1 MNIRNIFLYTIG
13 LIIGML
19 LSLAGNAAPMAA
31 QSLPEHMA
39 EVCYGSNI
47 TVRGSMDNLMRA
59 ELVHEKQG
67 KFVLSKSFTD
77 WGPCLFDGEIH
88 SPRLHTA
95 QPVVYKT
102 MCDTMSSIGGMRVS
116 YAFAAGIQEANTVY
130 LLYAVEYNPCTE
142 VGGSLFVTDSDN
154 WHEACLVQPLDV
166 VYDPTG
172 RSGIGMG
179 TGPVQ
184 FHCDSGASLQ

>member
-47 TVRGSMDNLMRA
+47 TVRGSMESLMQA
-59 ELVHEKQG
+59 ELVSVERG
-67 KFVLSKSFTD
+67 ELVLSETFVD
-77 WGPCLFDGEIH
+77 WGPCILDNGIH
-88 SPRLHTA
+88 SPRLIIA
-95 QPVVYKT
+95 QPAVYKT
-102 MCDTMSSIGGMRVS
+102 MCDSMSSIGGMRVS
-116 YAFAAGIQEANTVY
+116 YAFVAGIQEANTVY
-130 LLYAVEYNPCTE
+130 LIHPLSDDICDGY
-142 VGGSLFVTDSDN
+142 GGTLVTDSDD
-154 WHEACLVQPLDV
+154 WYESCLVQPLEV

-172 RSGIGMG
+172 RSSIGMG

-184 FHCDSGASLQ
+184 FVCEPGASL